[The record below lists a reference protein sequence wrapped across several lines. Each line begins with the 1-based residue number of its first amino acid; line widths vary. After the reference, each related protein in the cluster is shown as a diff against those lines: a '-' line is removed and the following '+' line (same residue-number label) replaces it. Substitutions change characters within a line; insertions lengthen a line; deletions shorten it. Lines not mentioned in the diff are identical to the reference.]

1 VPTSIQQKRIYEEIS
16 MHLQTLVQNDN
27 LKPGD
32 KLPPERQLAA
42 MFGVSRN
49 SVREAIKSL
58 EQQGLLISRP
68 GAGTFI
74 AEGPREKLTT
84 ALEDAFAQAR
94 HHLDDIFELR
104 LLLEPQ
110 IAHLAAQ
117 RITPREIQELS
128 NLLDVYENT
137 LREGQPVFFLDQAF
151 HDAIA
156 AATGNRSITRLM
168 EQMHDLLRESRDE
181 ALQSPTRNVS
191 ALKDHQKILA
201 ALNSHDPECAREAM
215 KGHLEHTREI
225 VFTSTDAT
233 GKVAKEPECHSRE
246 GGNPFFSDS

>member
-1 VPTSIQQKRIYEEIS
+1 MPTPIQQKRIYEEIS
-16 MHLQTLVQNDN
+16 ARLQTLVQSDN

-32 KLPPERQLAA
+32 RLPPERQLAT

-68 GAGTFI
+68 GAGTYI
-74 AEGPREKLTT
+74 VLDAQENLAKAMG
-84 ALEDAFAQAR
+84 DAFALAR
-94 HHLDDIFELR
+94 HRLEDIFELR

-117 RITPREIQELS
+117 RITQHEIEELS
-128 NLLDVYENT
+128 TLMDVYEKN
-137 LREGQPVFFLDQAF
+137 LRDGQPVFFLDQAF

-181 ALQSPTRNVS
+181 ALQSPARS
-191 ALKDHQKILA
+191 ARSLEDHQRILS
-201 ALNSHDPECAREAM
+201 ALNSHNPERAREAM
-215 KGHLEHTREI
+215 KGHLEHTRDI
-225 VFTSTDAT
+225 VFTSTT
-233 GKVAKEPECHSRE
+233 G
-246 GGNPFFSDS
+246 D

>member
-1 VPTSIQQKRIYEEIS
+1 VPTSILQKRIYEEIS
-16 MHLQTLVQNDN
+16 LRLQTLVQNDN

-32 KLPPERQLAA
+32 RLPPERQLAV

-58 EQQGLLISRP
+58 EQQGILISRP
-68 GAGTFI
+68 GAGTYI
-74 AEGPREKLTT
+74 AEETQANLTT
-84 ALEDAFAQAR
+84 ALGDAFAQAR

-117 RITPREIQELS
+117 RITRREILELS
-128 NLLDVYENT
+128 GLMEEYEKNMYD
-137 LREGQPVFFLDQAF
+137 GQPVFFLDQAF

-156 AATGNRSITRLM
+156 AATGNKSITRLM

-181 ALQSPTRNVS
+181 ALQSPARSLKALEDHRKILS
-191 ALKDHQKILA
+191 ALS
-201 ALNSHDPECAREAM
+201 LNDPDRAREAM
-215 KGHLEHTREI
+215 RGHLEHTRDI
-225 VFTSTDAT
+225 VFTSTT
-233 GKVAKEPECHSRE
+233 GE
-246 GGNPFFSDS
+246 